1 VVDSS
6 SEPAAVETS
15 LLVSLSLGLGSLALV
30 LAVVAVFLLL
40 RGNDYFM
47 KAHYRRN
54 RVSAESKLEISEP

>member
-1 VVDSS
+1 
-6 SEPAAVETS
+6 VETS